1 MRRSAPR
8 GPRQAGPGEQVV
20 RLDAHSIVGLC
31 LVAGAALLLFLTS
44 AAQSARHPFSRH
56 RPHPSAIG
64 DPLAERGAPW
74 LALEVARLTWLLLG
88 LAALEAVV
96 VHRGGTGTGAGTI
109 ATAALLYLLA
119 AALVDGVPRLIA
131 GGDPDRWRVPTT
143 GIFTLERWLFWPPA
157 LLIDAV
163 ARGLRAIVPGL
174 RPHLQPEDEEDIAR
188 LVEREESEGG
198 IEPEE
203 RAMIRAVFEL
213 HETTAREIM
222 APRIDM
228 AALDANATLQQ
239 VSALIAERGFSRIPI
254 YEETIDNVVGIV
266 YAKDVLAALAR
277 NEQTT
282 VRALARTALY
292 VPESKPLDELL
303 AELRAQRL
311 QIAIVV
317 DEYGGTAGLL
327 TIEDLVEEIV
337 GEIQDEYDVGEP
349 PVVRAE
355 DGSVLID
362 ARENVYVLDEQ
373 FDVQVEPEDFDTVG
387 GLVIHA
393 LGRIPVV
400 GDRVEAYGLQFQV
413 VSAAGRRIRRVR
425 VSRPAPAAT
434 EETPAEVAR
443 NGG

>member
-1 MRRSAPR
+1 
-8 GPRQAGPGEQVV
+8 
-20 RLDAHSIVGLC
+20 LDAHSIVGLC

-56 RPHPSAIG
+56 RPHPSVVG
-64 DPLAERGAPW
+64 DGLAERGAPW
-74 LALEVARLTWLLLG
+74 LALEVGRLTWLLLG
-88 LAALEAVV
+88 LGALEAVV
-96 VHRGGTGTGAGTI
+96 VHRAGTATRPI
-109 ATAALLYLLA
+109 ATAAVLYLLA

-131 GGDPDRWRVPTT
+131 GADPDRWRVPTT
-143 GIFTLERWLFWPPA
+143 GIFTLERWLFWSPA
-157 LLIDAV
+157 LLLDAA
-163 ARGLRAIVPGL
+163 ARGLVAIVPGL
-174 RPHLQPEDEEDIAR
+174 RPHVQPVDEEDIAR

-228 AALDANATLQQ
+228 AALDANASLQD

-254 YEETIDNVVGIV
+254 YESTIDNVVGIV

-277 NEQTT
+277 NEQTS
-282 VRALARTALY
+282 VRALARTPLY

-303 AELRAQRL
+303 SEMRAQRL

-373 FDVQVEPEDFDTVG
+373 FDVAIEPEDFDTVG

-393 LGRIPVV
+393 LGRIPIV
-400 GDRVEAYGLQFQV
+400 GDRVEAYGLEFQV
-413 VSAAGRRIRRVR
+413 VSAAGRRLRRVR
-425 VSRPAPAAT
+425 VSRLAPAPVD
-434 EETPAEVAR
+434 ETPAEVAR